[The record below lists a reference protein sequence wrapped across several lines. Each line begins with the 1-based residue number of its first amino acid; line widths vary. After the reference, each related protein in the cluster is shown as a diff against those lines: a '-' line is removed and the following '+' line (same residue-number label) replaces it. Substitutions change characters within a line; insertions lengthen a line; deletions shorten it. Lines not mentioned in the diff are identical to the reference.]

1 MFIWDA
7 LFGRINETRKGHKA
21 SPGPCLLQPNL
32 GPPLMEMFSGNILW
46 SPLGHAGL
54 ALVDSPFTLLS
65 TAT

>member
-7 LFGRINETRKGHKA
+7 LFGRINETRKET

-32 GPPLMEMFSGNILW
+32 GPRLMEMFSGNFLW
-46 SPLGHAGL
+46 SPLGHVGL
-54 ALVDSPFTLLS
+54 ALTDSPFTLLS